1 MEVECLHRRR
11 RAVPRSGAVGIVKTT
26 GVDALAWV
34 PHAFVTTPRAC
45 IKPVERPGPPLS
57 ARVVRSRKT

>member
-26 GVDALAWV
+26 GVDASAWA
-34 PHAFVTTPRAC
+34 PHSFVTTPRAR
-45 IKPVERPGPPLS
+45 IKLIERPGPPPS